1 MEKTSRLDSQI
12 ESFLLALML
21 ERGLSDNTC
30 TAYRG
35 DLVLFA
41 DFLRRRGIADAS
53 QISRG
58 DIVDFLSEQRD
69 EGRKGST
76 RARRTAAIRSFL
88 HDLKARREIASDP
101 SELLDSPRQALTLP
115 RVLSEQEVTAMIEA
129 VDGEDP
135 RSLRDRALLEVMY
148 GSGLRVSEACALTFD
163 DIVADGELLR
173 ILGKGR
179 KERLVPIGGAA
190 GKALERYANSGR
202 AAFSRGRLEE
212 THVFLTRLGRPFTRQ
227 GVFKVIRERA
237 AAVGIAPERISPHV
251 LRHSFASHL
260 LAHGAD
266 IRAIQEMLGHAD
278 IGTTQIY
285 THVDSAKFGD
295 IHRRYH
301 PRA

>member
-1 MEKTSRLDSQI
+1 
-12 ESFLLALML
+12 ML
-21 ERGLSDNTC
+21 ERGMSDNTC
-30 TAYRG
+30 AAYGG
-35 DLVLFA
+35 DLRQFA
-41 DFLRRRGIADAS
+41 EFLRSRNVVAAAS
-53 QISRG
+53 VSRA
-58 DIVDFLSEQRD
+58 DIVDFLSVQRG

-76 RARRTAAIRSFL
+76 RARRTAAIRMFMRY
-88 HDLKARREIASDP
+88 LKERRVISEDP
-101 SELLDSPRQALTLP
+101 SDLLDSPKRAMVLP
-115 RVLSEQEVTAMIEA
+115 RVLSEAEVSAMIEA
-129 VDGEDP
+129 VDGDDP

-148 GSGLRVSEACALTFD
+148 GSGLRVSEACALSFD

-190 GKALERYANSGR
+190 GAALRRYADSGR
-202 AAFSRGRLEE
+202 GAFARSASG

-237 AAVGIAPERISPHV
+237 AAVGIAPSRISPHV

-266 IRAIQEMLGHAD
+266 IRAIQELLGHAD

-285 THVDSAKFGD
+285 THVDTERLGEV
-295 IHRRYH
+295 HRRYH

>member
-1 MEKTSRLDSQI
+1 M
-12 ESFLLALML
+12 
-21 ERGLSDNTC
+21 SDNTC
-30 TAYRG
+30 AAYGG
-35 DLVLFA
+35 DLRQFA
-41 DFLRRRGIADAS
+41 EFLRSRNVVAAAS
-53 QISRG
+53 VSRA
-58 DIVDFLSEQRD
+58 DIVDFLSAQRGA
-69 EGRKGST
+69 GRKGST
-76 RARRTAAIRSFL
+76 RARRTAAIRMFMRY
-88 HDLKARREIASDP
+88 LKERRAISEDP
-101 SELLDSPRQALTLP
+101 SGLLESPKRATVLP
-115 RVLSEQEVTAMIEA
+115 RVLSEAEVSAMIEA
-129 VDGEDP
+129 VDGDDP

-148 GSGLRVSEACALTFD
+148 GSGLRVSEACALSFD

-190 GKALERYANSGR
+190 GAALRRYADSGR
-202 AAFSRGRLEE
+202 GAFARSTSG

-237 AAVGIAPERISPHV
+237 AAVGIAPSRISPHV

-266 IRAIQEMLGHAD
+266 IRAIQELLGHAD

-285 THVDSAKFGD
+285 THVDTERLGEV
-295 IHRRYH
+295 HRRYH